1 MNKEELKGKWN
12 QLKGSIKSRWGKLSD
27 DDIQRIEG
35 EKDKLVGKVQEK
47 YGRSR
52 EEAEKE
58 VDDFTTRH

>member
-12 QLKGSIKSRWGKLSD
+12 QLKGSIKSRWGKFSD